1 MATLFGPSSAVWVLH
16 GDAAGLIGGLRALA
30 VQALEP
36 RALAGVDQFSRF
48 QNDPDR
54 RLAETV
60 DFVDV
65 ITYGTLE
72 EVDAAIERVR
82 RLHEG
87 VRGVDP
93 VSGMPF
99 DANDPE
105 LLAFVHDSLVASVSV
120 AYRTLHP
127 GAPTSLLDTY
137 TTEMRRFAER
147 MGADLGLVPADFAGC
162 VRLVESWP
170 TLTVSPAFRRAFEV
184 LEALHVEGPVQM
196 VWPAVMHWVRHS
208 LPTWVRVALEV
219 EEDPVG
225 DAVAWV
231 LLELATRIGRVIVP
245 PSPRRLAALG
255 VA

>member
-48 QNDPDR
+48 QDEPER
-54 RLAETV
+54 RLAETI

-65 ITYGTLE
+65 VTYGTLE
-72 EVDAAIERVR
+72 EVDTAIEAVR
-82 RLHEG
+82 RLHES

-105 LLAFVHDSLVASVSV
+105 LLAFVHDSLVASVCV

-137 TTEMRRFAER
+137 TAEMRRFAER
-147 MGADLGLVPADFAGC
+147 MGADLGLVPSDFASC
-162 VRLVESWP
+162 VRVVESWP
-170 TLTVSPAFRRAFEV
+170 TLTVSPAFRRALEV
-184 LEALHVEGPVQM
+184 LEGLRLEGPVGIA
-196 VWPAVMHWVRHS
+196 WPAVMHWVRHS
-208 LPTWVRVALEV
+208 LPAWVRVALEV
-219 EEDPVG
+219 EEDPIGDGIAWAILALAAAVG
-225 DAVAWV
+225 RAV
-231 LLELATRIGRVIVP
+231 VP